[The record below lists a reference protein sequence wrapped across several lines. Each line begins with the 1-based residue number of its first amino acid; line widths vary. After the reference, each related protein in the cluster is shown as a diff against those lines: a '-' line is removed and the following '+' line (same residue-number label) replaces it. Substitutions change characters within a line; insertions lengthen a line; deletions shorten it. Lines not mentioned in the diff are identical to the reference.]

1 MEKYKILVVDD
12 DKEIRNAVIN
22 LLSSENYIA
31 KGVAS
36 AYDALQMLD
45 ETYSLVI
52 LDIMMPEKME

>member
-22 LLSSENYIA
+22 LLSSENYMA

-36 AYDALQMLD
+36 AHYSGSVARSK
-45 ETYSLVI
+45 EWYSLN
-52 LDIMMPEKME
+52 K